1 MLWPP
6 IKQHK
11 ISLLQIPVTCLG
23 SISSRMI
30 KFKNSSSV
38 KSIIILDVLQSS
50 YEERDVFWMTPTDD
64 CETMVI
70 RGYKG
75 IVRIYPNMVTNVR

>member
-1 MLWPP
+1 
-6 IKQHK
+6 
-11 ISLLQIPVTCLG
+11 
-23 SISSRMI
+23 MI

-70 RGYKG
+70 RGYIG